1 VSADTVIEVDNLTT
15 AVAGHVIHRHL
26 NLTVHR
32 GEVLALIGGSGSG
45 KTTLL
50 RLLLGLEVPQAG
62 SIRIF
67 GHPLGRCAVQDLER
81 VRHRWGVLF
90 QHGALFSALSV
101 FDNIALPLRE
111 LKSVP
116 ADMVRPLVMLK
127 LAQVGL
133 RPQDA
138 HKAPSELSGGMV
150 KRASLARALILDPQ
164 LLFLDEPTAGLDPD
178 SAKQFVKLLRRLR
191 QELGLTVVM
200 VTHDVDTL
208 FAVADRVAVLAE
220 QRILAC
226 GPLAEV
232 ARLPH
237 PFVRNF
243 FLGHAERCAEEDVKR
258 FRLSLDDTSDDGGT
272 DGQPL
277 AQAGPAERGPSW
289 PVPRGDDAAGR
300 INQPAAPGGPAWE
313 RPGARPESMNG

>member
-1 VSADTVIEVDNLTT
+1 MSTGPEPLIEVDNVTT
-15 AVAGHVIHRHL
+15 AFDGHVIHRHL

-32 GEVLALIGGSGSG
+32 GEVVALIGGSGSG

-62 SIRIF
+62 TVKIF
-67 GHPLGRCAVQDLER
+67 GHPLGRCAVRDLER
-81 VRHRWGVLF
+81 VRYRWGVLF
-90 QHGALFSALSV
+90 QAGALFSALSV

-111 LKSVP
+111 LGSVP
-116 ADMVRPLVMLK
+116 PDLVKPLVMLK

-133 RPQDA
+133 KPEDALKRPA
-138 HKAPSELSGGMV
+138 ELSGGMV
-150 KRASLARALILDPQ
+150 KRVSLARALILDPQ

-178 SAKQFVKLLRRLR
+178 SSKQFVKLLRRLR

-208 FAVADRVAVLAE
+208 FAVVDRVAVLAD
-220 QRILAC
+220 QHIVAC

-243 FLGHAERCAEEDVKR
+243 FLGHLERCAEEDVRR
-258 FRLSLDDTSDDGGT
+258 FRLSLDDTSDDGGV
-272 DGQPL
+272 
-277 AQAGPAERGPSW
+277 PALLREE
-289 PVPRGDDAAGR
+289 AL
-300 INQPAAPGGPAWE
+300 
-313 RPGARPESMNG
+313 

>member
-1 VSADTVIEVDNLTT
+1 MSASEAIIEVDNVTT
-15 AVAGHVIHRHL
+15 AYGGHVIHRHL

-32 GEVLALIGGSGSG
+32 GEVIALIGGSGSG

-62 SIRIF
+62 TVKIF
-67 GHPLGRCAVQDLER
+67 GHPLGRCAVRDLER
-81 VRHRWGVLF
+81 VRYRWGVLF
-90 QHGALFSALSV
+90 QAGALFSALNV

-116 ADMVRPLVMLK
+116 PDLIKPLVMLK
-127 LAQVGL
+127 LNQVGL
-133 RPQDA
+133 KAEDALKRPA
-138 HKAPSELSGGMV
+138 ELSGGMV
-150 KRASLARALILDPQ
+150 KRVSLARALILDPQ

-208 FAVADRVAVLAE
+208 FAVVDRVAVLAD
-220 QRILAC
+220 QHIIAC

-243 FLGHAERCAEEDVKR
+243 FLGHVERCAEEDVRR
-258 FRLSLDDTSDDGGT
+258 FRLSLDDTSDEGGV
-272 DGQPL
+272 
-277 AQAGPAERGPSW
+277 PAVLREEEPTH
-289 PVPRGDDAAGR
+289 
-300 INQPAAPGGPAWE
+300 
-313 RPGARPESMNG
+313 